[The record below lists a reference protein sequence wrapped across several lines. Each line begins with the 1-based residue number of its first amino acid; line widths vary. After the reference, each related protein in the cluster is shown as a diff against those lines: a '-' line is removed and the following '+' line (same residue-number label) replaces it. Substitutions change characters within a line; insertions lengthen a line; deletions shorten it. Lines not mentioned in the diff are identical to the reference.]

1 MQPGN
6 SLHQSRGRAIS
17 VAHPFAL
24 NVEQMPRRSR
34 EVTHFCSVR
43 VTHQKCG
50 LLIRK
55 SIARVALS
63 SAPKACRWINS
74 HEHTRYVEFSNMQS
88 CERRSRG
95 RQAVRPQSLCIFYAL
110 RREAISLSGG
120 RSRPLLSREHTASLE
135 LVGWMTAVI
144 CRPQSA
150 DRVMESPDY
159 YAVSTAR

>member
-1 MQPGN
+1 MTESLRIPGRLLGFYSFPN
-6 SLHQSRGRAIS
+6 
-17 VAHPFAL
+17 
-24 NVEQMPRRSR
+24 PRRSR

-135 LVGWMTAVI
+135 FVGWRTAVI
-144 CRPQSA
+144 PEFGVNVRLG
-150 DRVMESPDY
+150 SPRQALY
-159 YAVSTAR
+159 KGF